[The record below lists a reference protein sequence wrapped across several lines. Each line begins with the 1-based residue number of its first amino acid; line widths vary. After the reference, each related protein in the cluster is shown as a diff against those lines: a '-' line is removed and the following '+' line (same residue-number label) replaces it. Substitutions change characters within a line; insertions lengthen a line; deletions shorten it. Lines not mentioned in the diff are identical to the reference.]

1 MNITIK
7 ATNKPLST
15 EAQLFI
21 EKKFSALE
29 KLVGNSTVSA
39 LLTCEIDE
47 SVELARE
54 GLKFRAEGNLSVDGK
69 LFRAE
74 SSSVTLEGAI
84 DGVRD
89 DLMRDLRNSR
99 GKKRG
104 LVRRG
109 GAALKQM
116 LRFGR

>member
-7 ATNKPLST
+7 ATDKPLST

-29 KLVGNSTVSA
+29 KLVGSSTDSA
-39 LLTCEIDE
+39 LLACEIDE
-47 SVELARE
+47 PVELARD
-54 GLKFRAEGNLSVDGK
+54 GLKFRVEGNLTVDGK
-69 LFRAE
+69 LYRAE
-74 SSSVTLEGAI
+74 SRSVTLEGAV

-89 DLMRDLRNSR
+89 DLMRDLRTSR
-99 GKKRG
+99 GKQRG